1 VSWEHRV
8 LSATNCRTGFH
19 FSGMEQVDTQ
29 GVARGSAGA
38 FTFHSRPRCSLTRA
52 QERLAFWTL
61 VVLCFGAAIGLA
73 IQGFW
78 LVLPFAGLE
87 MGLLAWALESLRKRE
102 NNYEILTIEGDTVVL
117 EWRVGSRSG
126 RREMNRQWVHVLC
139 DCATPGR
146 NCHLSV
152 RSHGLET
159 EVGHYLSD
167 EARLKLAATLRNQLQ
182 G

>member
-1 VSWEHRV
+1 
-8 LSATNCRTGFH
+8 
-19 FSGMEQVDTQ
+19 MEQVNAN
-29 GVARGSAGA
+29 GVARGPAGA
-38 FTFHSRPRCSLTRA
+38 FAFYSRPRCSLTRA
-52 QERLAFWTL
+52 QERLTFWTL
-61 VVLCFGAAIGLA
+61 VLLCLGAAIGFA
-73 IQGFW
+73 VQGYW

-102 NNYEILTIEGDTVVL
+102 NNYEILTIDGDAVVL
-117 EWRVGSRSG
+117 EWRTGRRSG

-139 DCATPGR
+139 DCSAPGR
-146 NCHLSV
+146 NRHLSV
-152 RSHGLET
+152 KSHGLET